1 MLRLRLKRNRLIQ
14 RDQPIRREG
23 AEKSRKGE
31 TSKPGSLGRLSDI
44 EATLSGKACFGKDEA
59 W

>member
-44 EATLSGKACFGKDEA
+44 EASL
-59 W
+59 